1 MKLYILEAAD
11 QRAPKQMRQS
21 VIVPVNN
28 SYDRKSKRYENITH
42 RLAVFVGGS
51 IC

>member
-11 QRAPKQMRQS
+11 QRAPKLRQS

-42 RLAVFVGGS
+42 RLAVFVGAS
-51 IC
+51 NC